1 MYFAASLAHF
11 SHNAEYIA
19 YYPNMPGWLDREN
32 VYLAWLVVTAVG
44 VGGLV
49 ATRMR
54 WRGIGAILIAAYG
67 ALGLDG
73 LAHYTLA
80 LCSEHTLVTNITIWA
95 EGVSGTAP
103 AAGIVHSCRKVLAS
117 AAGGLKPALRPGGG
131 LAGFWASLPGRNTDY
146 VPAPVWPAYAG
157 TPSEPQ
163 PRTWRSIA
171 TEYAFF
177 FGIAI
182 LGTAA
187 M

>member
-1 MYFAASLAHF
+1 MRIPLTSPQLPKHIWALLALYFAASLAHF

-32 VYLAWLVVTAVG
+32 VYLAWLAVTAVG

-54 WRGIGAILIAAYG
+54 WRAIGAILIAAYG

-95 EGVSGTAP
+95 EASLGLLLL
-103 AAGIVHSCRKVLAS
+103 LAS
-117 AAGGLKPALRPGGG
+117 
-131 LAGFWASLPGRNTDY
+131 
-146 VPAPVWPAYAG
+146 
-157 TPSEPQ
+157 
-163 PRTWRSIA
+163 SIA
-171 TEYAFF
+171 
-177 FGIAI
+177 
-182 LGTAA
+182 AA
-187 M
+187 RCARPQQAG